1 MCQNLFVP
9 ALDVGSQKDRPYQS
23 VFIGPVLIRSRVKRG
38 NRIVSTHLLLL
49 LPFLEKIL
57 FGASET
63 QLFPR
68 STVDLLLYLHD
79 KTVAHRIKISAFW
92 DVLPNQLIGILYS
105 PFLPRAIT
113 VRKIDGSS

>member
-1 MCQNLFVP
+1 ML
-9 ALDVGSQKDRPYQS
+9 ASIKKKGGIL
-23 VFIGPVLIRSRVKRG
+23 
-38 NRIVSTHLLLL
+38 THPFLL

-57 FGASET
+57 FGASEA

-68 STVDLLLYLHD
+68 PTVDLLLYLHD
-79 KTVAHRIKISAFW
+79 ETLAHRIKISAFW

>member
-1 MCQNLFVP
+1 MTAKTKRIIDQ
-9 ALDVGSQKDRPYQS
+9 SQAMISKAFCTGGIYTTRFCCSHFSKKYS
-23 VFIGPVLIRSRVKRG
+23 LGL
-38 NRIVSTHLLLL
+38 
-49 LPFLEKIL
+49 
-57 FGASET
+57 SEA

-68 STVDLLLYLHD
+68 PTVDLLLYLHD
-79 KTVAHRIKISAFW
+79 ETVAHHIKISAFW